1 MYYLDL
7 SRAIDL
13 ILMNFCVEILLW
25 ARIKSANRT
34 FKASKMFGDWSYF
47 RGVIVNKGAAA
58 NDAIART

>member
-1 MYYLDL
+1 
-7 SRAIDL
+7 
-13 ILMNFCVEILLW
+13 MNFCVEILLW